1 MRSMVCRRDA
11 VRNRK
16 IRIIVR
22 LYRRP
27 FTYWYPGTDVVGEL
41 IRKYGR
47 IADNG
52 DFLVISEKALAT
64 AYGYIYDESSIR
76 ADVITRILTFILNR
90 YVWGYLLSRYIG
102 IKTRQLLLTTP
113 IEVMARHKKLAL
125 RYGGFKHFIKPVS
138 EAGIDAKNLPYQ
150 YVALPLR
157 DANRIARSIYQ
168 GFLMR
173 GKRINVLIIDTDRA
187 FRPKRLGNIV
197 FSTRKSFIRG
207 IIDLGGFGYIIG
219 KALPRLFKVY
229 PTPVAYYGDW
239 VSLTTILRIGKAA
252 RSIIGEGFGL
262 SVYDMLSK
270 LNKRSFGDVTWMD
283 MNKITHYPAVL
294 VRVRVVDTINQAE
307 ER

>member
-1 MRSMVCRRDA
+1 MRSMACGRDA

-16 IRIIVR
+16 IRVIVR
-22 LYRRP
+22 FYRRP
-27 FTYWYPGTDVVGEL
+27 FTYWYPGIDVIGEL
-41 IRKYGR
+41 VRKYGR
-47 IADNG
+47 IANNG

-76 ADVITRILTFILNR
+76 VDTITRILTFILNR

-102 IKTRQLLLTTP
+102 IKTRQLLLITP
-113 IEVMARHKKLAL
+113 TEVMARHKKLAL
-125 RYGGFKHFIKPVS
+125 KYGGFKHFIKPVS

-168 GFLMR
+168 GFLMH
-173 GKRINVLIIDTDRA
+173 GKRVNILIIDTDRT
-187 FRPKRLGNIV
+187 FKPKRLSNIA

-207 IIDLGGFGYIIG
+207 VIDLGGFGYIIG
-219 KALPRLFKVY
+219 KALPGLFKVY

-239 VSLTTILRIGKAA
+239 VSLTTILRISRIA

-262 SVYDMLSK
+262 NVYDMLSK
-270 LNKRSFGDVTWMD
+270 LNKKSFDEVTWMD
-283 MNKITHYPAVL
+283 MSKITHYPAVL
-294 VRVRVVDTINQAE
+294 VRVVVVDVIN
-307 ER
+307 